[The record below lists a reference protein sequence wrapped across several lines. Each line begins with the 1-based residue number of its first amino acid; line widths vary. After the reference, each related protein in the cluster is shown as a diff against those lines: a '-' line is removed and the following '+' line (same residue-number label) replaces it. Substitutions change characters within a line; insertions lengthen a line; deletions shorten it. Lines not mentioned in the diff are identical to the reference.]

1 MARMS
6 FIVFPSIPQQ
16 SRVTSNRGQGTYGN
30 LDTVI
35 GEDEGRVGA
44 SELGSRHGGRRG
56 YCRGTGESVVGGMG

>member
-1 MARMS
+1 MARMP
-6 FIVFPSIPQQ
+6 FIVFPSLSQQ